1 LFTTWYS
8 WNTAKVDVKH
18 QWINHDIL
26 LQLMSIINQ
35 WFNQR
40 NVSKWLCIMC
50 CGQLVFLSI
59 RLCSFGHLISSLSIY
74 GLWIPCLVSLHVCY
88 LQCACHFSYTW
99 PYRSGRPTLS
109 EGCIPYFDNP
119 GYLSIMNIMII
130 LRVSAGCPLLLIFAY
145 KTMFGSYLP
154 PLVCTSIVVS
164 NIYGVMFCV
173 VFLRLVYPILPVSLD
188 CPFLI
193 APSVFS
199 SGY

>member
-1 LFTTWYS
+1 
-8 WNTAKVDVKH
+8 
-18 QWINHDIL
+18 
-26 LQLMSIINQ
+26 MSIINQ

-50 CGQLVFLSI
+50 CEQLVFLSI
-59 RLCSFGHLISSLSIY
+59 RLCSFGHLIASLSIY
-74 GLWIPCLVSLHVCY
+74 GLWIPCLVPLHVCY

-119 GYLSIMNIMII
+119 GYLTIMNIMII

-154 PLVCTSIVVS
+154 PLVYTSIVVLCFVLS
-164 NIYGVMFCV
+164 FFVLCILYCQFLWIVHFWLPLRYSLADIKMKGVPRLFRLSLPAPPSRIEKDGR
-173 VFLRLVYPILPVSLD
+173 VFYQ
-188 CPFLI
+188 FE
-193 APSVFS
+193 
-199 SGY
+199 